1 MPRSLRL
8 HRWIVACILAT
19 AFAFPGHSQAQT
31 HIVSSADL
39 QKEITGAHDK
49 RQRKIEQVNG
59 FLSSDKAE
67 AALKAARIDPQQIK
81 TAVATLNDEELGQLA
96 SRAEKAQAD
105 FAAGNLSDHDLT
117 LIILAIAVL
126 VLLIVAIRH

>member
-1 MPRSLRL
+1 MPCSLRL
-8 HRWIVACILAT
+8 HRWIAACILAT
-19 AFAFPGHSQAQT
+19 AFALPGQCQAQT
-31 HIVSSADL
+31 HVVSSAEL

-49 RQRKIEQVNG
+49 RQRNIQQVNG

-67 AALKAARIDPQQIK
+67 AALKSARIDPQQIK
-81 TAVATLNDEELGQLA
+81 TAVAILNDEELGQLA

-117 LIILAIAVL
+117 LIILAIAIL